1 MYRLASLALL
11 FALMIG
17 SFAVFAADEPLIMGT
32 IDTVDELSFANS
44 WDHYSWHVL
53 RATCDALLRLNDATL
68 ELEGAIAKSWEVSE
82 DGTVYTFHIRPG
94 ITFTDG
100 EPCNAAA
107 VKWSLDRTLRL
118 DGPKSAVSLI
128 YVIDTITVIDNLTV
142 QITLEQPDVTFL
154 LAMTDQIAPA
164 LIYSPKSTPAD
175 DFARGRYAG
184 CGPYKLVEYV
194 PDQYVKY
201 EAFDKYYGAKP
212 KTRLVIEKHYSD
224 ASSLRAAIEAGD
236 IDFVFRTLNPE
247 DIKDLKG
254 NPQVIIEEWP
264 PSPGIRYLLFNV
276 TNPPVDNPVVRQAI
290 CYAVD
295 RDAIVSQVFGG
306 TVAPIYTMVPN
317 VDPPFFGA
325 YPTFPTRDMAKA
337 KAMLASAG
345 YNAQNPLILS
355 LPYTPAH
362 YGTFE
367 ADVATVIAASLE
379 ETGVIKVNIEVLEW
393 GAYLDQMSSGAFGMF
408 LLGWHPDYLETS
420 NFIGPWTTDGPES
433 MGTYFNHHPNYEAYK
448 AIMEVARAT
457 VDTTKRAKLYKAL
470 QILSTQDVP
479 WIPLWSMTDE
489 MVTAR
494 RPYVHG
500 LKLDV
505 TMDIDIWNIYKD

>member
-1 MYRLASLALL
+1 MSRLLGVAILVGLL
-11 FALMIG
+11 FGSVGALG
-17 SFAVFAADEPLIMGT
+17 ADEPLIIGT
-32 IDTVDELSFANS
+32 IDTVDELSFANC

-53 RATCDALLRLNDATL
+53 RATCDALLRLNDDTL
-68 ELEGAIAKSWEVSE
+68 QLEGAIAESWDVSD

-94 ITFTDG
+94 IVFTDG
-100 EPCNAAA
+100 APCDANA
-107 VKWSLDRTLRL
+107 VKFSLDRTLRL
-118 DGPKSAVSLI
+118 DGPKGAVSLI
-128 YVIDTITVIDNLTV
+128 YVIDTITVIDDLTV

-154 LAMTDQIAPA
+154 LAMTNQISPA
-164 LIYSPKSTPAD
+164 MIYSPASVPAD
-175 DFARGRYAG
+175 DFERGQYAG
-184 CGPYKLVEYV
+184 VGPYKLVEYV

-201 EAFDKYYGAKP
+201 EANPTYYGKQPA
-212 KTRLVIEKHYSD
+212 TRYVIERHYSD
-224 ASSLRAAIEAGD
+224 ASSLRAAIESGEVDVA
-236 IDFVFRTLNPE
+236 FRTLNPE
-247 DIKDLKG
+247 DISDLQG
-254 NPQVIIEEWP
+254 NPQVVVEEWP

-276 TNPPVDNPVVRQAI
+276 TNPPVDNVFVRQAI

-295 RDAIVSQVFGG
+295 RSAIISQVFGG

-325 YPTFPTRDMAKA
+325 LPTFPERDLNMARA
-337 KAMLASAG
+337 LLAVVG
-345 YNAQNPLILS
+345 YNEQNPLVLS
-355 LPYTPAH
+355 LPYTPSH

-379 ETGVIKVNIEVLEW
+379 ETGVIQVSIEALEW
-393 GAYLDQMSSGAFGMF
+393 GAYIDQMSSGAFGMF

-420 NFIGPWTTDGPES
+420 NFLGPWTTDGPES
-433 MGTYFNHHPNYEAYK
+433 MGTYFNYHPNYQAYK
-448 AIMEVARAT
+448 EIMNVARAT
-457 VDTTKRAKLYKAL
+457 VDETKRAALYRAI

-494 RPYVHG
+494 RTDVQG

-505 TMDIDIWNIYKD
+505 TMDIDIWNIYKN

>member
-1 MYRLASLALL
+1 MSRFLGILVLAGLLIGSLA
-11 FALMIG
+11 A
-17 SFAVFAADEPLIMGT
+17 FAADEPLIIGT
-32 IDTVDELSFANS
+32 IDSVDELSFANS

-53 RATCDALLRLNDATL
+53 RATCDALLRLNDDTL
-68 ELEGAIAKSWEVSE
+68 ELEGAIAQSWEVSD

-94 ITFTDG
+94 ITFSDG
-100 EPCNAAA
+100 EVCDANA
-107 VKWSLDRTLRL
+107 VKYSLDRTLRL
-118 DGPKSAVSLI
+118 DGPKGAVSLI
-128 YVIDTITVIDNLTV
+128 YVIDTITVIDALTV
-142 QITLEQPDVTFL
+142 EIKLELPDVTFL
-154 LAMTDQIAPA
+154 LAMTNQIAPA
-164 LIYSPKSTPAD
+164 MIYSQKSAPGD
-175 DFARGRYAG
+175 EFDRGRYAG
-184 CGPYKLVEYV
+184 CGPYKLMEYV

-201 EAFDKYYGAKP
+201 EAFANYYGEQP
-212 KTRLVIEKHYSD
+212 KTRYVIERHYSD
-224 ASSLRAAIEAGD
+224 ASSLRAAIESGE
-236 IDFVFRTLNPE
+236 IDVAFRTLNPE
-247 DIKDLKG
+247 DIKDLAT
-254 NPQVIIEEWP
+254 NPQVVIEQWP

-276 TNPPVDNPVVRQAI
+276 TNPPVDNPFVRQAI

-295 RDAIVSQVFGG
+295 RATIVSQVFGG

-325 YPTFPTRDMAKA
+325 FPTFPERDLDKA
-337 KAMLASAG
+337 RELLATVG
-345 YNAQNPLILS
+345 YDEANPLVLS
-355 LPYTPAH
+355 LPYTPSH

-379 ETGVIKVNIEVLEW
+379 ETGVIQVNIEVLEW

-433 MGTYFNHHPNYEAYK
+433 MGTYFNHHPNYQAYK
-448 AIMEVARAT
+448 EIMNVARAT
-457 VDTTKRAKLYKAL
+457 VDTVKRASLYKAL

-494 RPYVHG
+494 LPGVQG

-505 TMDIDIWNIYKD
+505 TMDIDIWNIFK